1 MAGREDS
8 GTGTASSKA
17 LAALVATVALVYNFL
32 FAILC
37 QYLPDDPLYV
47 GVSITGYAWASCVLS
62 TLGLI
67 GVWARHP
74 ALITSFAHYLFVDTF
89 MSALCRFVLLELFL
103 DTFRDHNVCSDAY
116 ASRWQ
121 EETLSHDVVT
131 SAHWQKHLM
140 RPSNHVRRCRLALD
154 AVQVVMFAIL
164 VAMTAAQGTLAMAMK
179 RYGREI
185 ERWEHLAVEGA
196 CEKRSI
202 FDEQVEKV

>member
-1 MAGREDS
+1 MAGREES
-8 GTGTASSKA
+8 GTGTESSKA
-17 LAALVATVALVYNFL
+17 LAALVAIVALVYNFL

-37 QYLPDDPLYV
+37 QYLPDDPLFV

-103 DTFRDHNVCSDAY
+103 DTFRDHHVCSDAY
-116 ASRWQ
+116 ASPWQ
-121 EETLSHDVVT
+121 EKALSHDVVT

-140 RPSNHVRRCRLALD
+140 RPSSHVRRCRLALD
-154 AVQVVMFAIL
+154 AVQIVMFAIL
-164 VAMTAAQGTLAMAMK
+164 VGMTAAQGTLAMAMK

-185 ERWEHLAVEGA
+185 ERWERLTLDGA
-196 CEKRSI
+196 FERCSIVDEKA
-202 FDEQVEKV
+202 EKV